1 MTEILP
7 ANLVVFDVSSAEK
20 IPSAEQGWER
30 NLKKVFYVLLA
41 SLMYTK
47 DLVLEDEDFIHFL
60 LSKESFAP
68 CFPVRYDPGEQVTD
82 NYRIFSFS
90 TQLVTKDYNEYPQG
104 GYSYLENLGSKVDL
118 MANNEISDLSDS
130 CQNHTTD
137 FP

>member
-1 MTEILP
+1 MKKVEKVIFFSFRKHQWIRRCSLIGNETWASFQRVTEILP

-60 LSKESFAP
+60 LAKESFVP
-68 CFPVRYDPGEQVTD
+68 CFPVGYDPGEQVTD
-82 NYRIFSFS
+82 NYGIFS
-90 TQLVTKDYNEYPQG
+90 L
-104 GYSYLENLGSKVDL
+104 SK
-118 MANNEISDLSDS
+118 
-130 CQNHTTD
+130 
-137 FP
+137 